1 MKTRKNM
8 TLRRKLFLLIL
19 CSMLALLIG
28 MGSIF
33 VILTGKMQKES
44 QKSLT
49 DFSGEMIESYSEQR
63 ETELIEN
70 TRTSSELH
78 GAHELAGEH
87 IVLVAAQRERLVG
100 HVRGDARARH
110 AA

>member
-49 DFSGEMIESYSEQR
+49 ALSI
-63 ETELIEN
+63 
-70 TRTSSELH
+70 
-78 GAHELAGEH
+78 
-87 IVLVAAQRERLVG
+87 
-100 HVRGDARARH
+100 
-110 AA
+110 